1 MLTVLVV
8 EDDALVLRFCHLV
21 LTNIDGF
28 EVLKAENGTAALDVS
43 DHHHGAIDLLLSDI
57 AMPDGPNGIELAEI
71 LRNCRPQMRV
81 LLMSGCDYEACV
93 LSKGWQ
99 FISKPFL
106 PAALVSKIEL
116 VLEHPLHQRQRTTSL
131 AS

>member
-57 AMPDGPNGIELAEI
+57 AMPDG
-71 LRNCRPQMRV
+71 
-81 LLMSGCDYEACV
+81 
-93 LSKGWQ
+93 
-99 FISKPFL
+99 
-106 PAALVSKIEL
+106 
-116 VLEHPLHQRQRTTSL
+116 
-131 AS
+131 